1 MIKIIIYCRIFM
13 WNFILIYF
21 FFYVIVEKKI
31 EFLKFLFEKNVG
43 IVLKFFLYED
53 CFFFVYV
60 SCCEKYYVIG

>member
-1 MIKIIIYCRIFM
+1 M

-43 IVLKFFLYED
+43 IVLKFFLYDD

-60 SCCEKYYVIG
+60 SCCKKYYVIG